1 MIGLNRYIDHC
12 VSSLECTDSCALVV
26 VCYSVY
32 KACVKDYKD
41 SVLDGNHSNPI
52 TARITNLTW
61 TNLFVFSFLQN
72 TMNSGVQGA
81 WALYVISTSNINKNN
96 HEKKWQILSFSSGLS
111 SLQLGWCQL
120 IMSFNRIHT
129 QGVVSRNFPMPSE
142 SESPTIV
149 GDKQKKYHRAYHF
162 GHDNHTTA
170 VKGR

>member
-1 MIGLNRYIDHC
+1 MLSCSCCFHLRNRTRTLIGLNRYIDHC

-61 TNLFVFSFLQN
+61 ANLFVFSFLQN

-81 WALYVISTSNINKNN
+81 WALTMCEHIE
-96 HEKKWQILSFSSGLS
+96 HQ
-111 SLQLGWCQL
+111 
-120 IMSFNRIHT
+120 
-129 QGVVSRNFPMPSE
+129 
-142 SESPTIV
+142 
-149 GDKQKKYHRAYHF
+149 QK
-162 GHDNHTTA
+162 
-170 VKGR
+170 